1 LNGARKRR
9 YQKSL
14 EKKKT
19 ETMDI
24 YDIGQR
30 EEMHKDDEIT
40 AVGNAFTVGE
50 K

>member
-1 LNGARKRR
+1 
-9 YQKSL
+9 
-14 EKKKT
+14 
-19 ETMDI
+19 MDI

-40 AVGNAFTVGE
+40 TAENAFTVGE